1 MKNIAIIGANGA
13 IGSEFVKQ
21 FRQFREKNID
31 KIYAFSRNKP
41 DYIDENDKI
50 IFAKIDIEDENSI
63 KNAAEIVG
71 AEKLDLILV
80 ATGFLHNENF
90 GPEKSLREISSEK
103 FQKVFA
109 INAIGPALIAKYFL
123 PKLNNE
129 NKAIFAAI
137 SARVSSISDN
147 FLGGWYAYRASK
159 TALNM
164 VLRNLAI
171 EIKRTNKNA
180 IIVGLHPGT
189 VDSNLSKPFKA
200 SVKPEKLF
208 SPNYSAQKLI
218 EVLSLVKSEDSG
230 FLFDYEY
237 KKIEF

>member
-21 FRQFREKNID
+21 FRQFSEKNID

-41 DYIDENDKI
+41 DYINENDKI

-71 AEKLDLILV
+71 EEKLDLIIV

-109 INAIGPALIAKYFL
+109 INAIAPALIAKYFL
-123 PKLNNE
+123 PKLNKE
-129 NKAIFAAI
+129 NPAIFAAI

-208 SPNYSAQKLI
+208 SPNYSAKKLI